1 MGLVN
6 YVKETKAE
14 MTHVSWPSR
23 SQTIAYSVL
32 VIVICVATS
41 VYLGFFDR
49 FFASVLKLFF

>member
-6 YVKETKAE
+6 YIKETKAE
-14 MTHVSWPSR
+14 MVHVSWPSR
-23 SQTIAYSVL
+23 KLTIAYSIL

-49 FFASVLKLFF
+49 FFASAIKLFF